1 MSTSSIPLYS
11 FLMRSSPCSH
21 LSGTIPHTQSYV
33 DAPCPT
39 DCSVYLIKSSNHCF
53 DASRHTFR
61 QHRSRARDHREC
73 EARLQGDI
81 DLRKTLYE
89 TQRVRARS
97 AEQDVKNLKTEL
109 GNVGILL
116 NQKDIELGE
125 LKQENA
131 ALKAKTAR
139 LGTEGTKKGA
149 I

>member
-1 MSTSSIPLYS
+1 MWMPRVPLTALSTSSNHQTTA
-11 FLMRSSPCSH
+11 LMPRDTPFASIEAEPE
-21 LSGTIPHTQSYV
+21 TIE
-33 DAPCPT
+33 
-39 DCSVYLIKSSNHCF
+39 SVK
-53 DASRHTFR
+53 
-61 QHRSRARDHREC
+61 
-73 EARLQGDI
+73 ARLQGDI